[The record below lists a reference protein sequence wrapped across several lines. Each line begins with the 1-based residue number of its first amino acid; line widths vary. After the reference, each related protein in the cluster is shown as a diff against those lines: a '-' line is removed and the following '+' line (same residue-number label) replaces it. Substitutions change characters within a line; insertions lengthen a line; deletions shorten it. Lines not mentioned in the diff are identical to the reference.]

1 MFIQVYMYMYNVGVV
16 PFGLNL
22 SCLNLYILLL
32 SLNFLLIRV
41 KYFRIIVRL
50 EGWNIQS
57 KKL

>member
-1 MFIQVYMYMYNVGVV
+1 MYNVGVV

-22 SCLNLYILLL
+22 SCLNLHILLL
-32 SLNFLLIRV
+32 SLYFLLIRV
-41 KYFRIIVRL
+41 KYFRLIVRL